1 MSMATAQAAAP
12 AEPGS
17 GDGRRALGAVLCA
30 VLGIGCLGGA
40 ALGGWAEH
48 HAAHRPPTA
57 EAAYRRAGSLWHTA
71 PVDSLFPPVLA
82 TPDTGPGGADRT
94 WTRVALAPDSECG
107 PALTP
112 DWQAALAP
120 TGCTRVLRA
129 TYTDATRSSLVA
141 VGLVFT
147 PADAPAAMA
156 ALDGRLTAPPAY
168 GFGDGRRAAWTAAVL
183 PDAPVVVYTVS
194 AFADGRTLPAPVP
207 AADAVRK
214 DAAGA
219 VAQAG
224 LGHGAKAVGEGLE
237 RTVRELV
244 AAPSGE
250 AAGGDR

>member
-1 MSMATAQAAAP
+1 MSTSTAEAAAP

-17 GDGRRALGAVLCA
+17 GAGRVAPGRALGAVLCA

-40 ALGGWAEH
+40 ALGAWAEQ
-48 HAAHRPPTA
+48 HAAHRPPSA

-71 PVDSLFPPVLA
+71 PVDTLLPPVLA
-82 TPDTGPGGADRT
+82 APDTGPGGADRT

-129 TYTDATRSSLVA
+129 TYSDATRSSLVA

-147 PADAPAAMA
+147 PADAPTMA

-194 AFADGRTLPAPVP
+194 AFADGRTVPAPVP
-207 AADAVRK
+207 AADALRK
-214 DAAGA
+214 DATGA

-224 LGHGAKAVGEGLE
+224 LGHGARAVGERLE
-237 RTVRELV
+237 RTVREL
-244 AAPSGE
+244 AQT
-250 AAGGDR
+250 AGGGR